1 MTNQEKINEF
11 ILKHCENCDNK
22 NTKKCKITINRKG
35 KAQCTEEKNI
45 K

>member
-11 ILKHCENCDNK
+11 ILKHCENCDK
-22 NTKKCKITINRKG
+22 NTEKCKITINRKG